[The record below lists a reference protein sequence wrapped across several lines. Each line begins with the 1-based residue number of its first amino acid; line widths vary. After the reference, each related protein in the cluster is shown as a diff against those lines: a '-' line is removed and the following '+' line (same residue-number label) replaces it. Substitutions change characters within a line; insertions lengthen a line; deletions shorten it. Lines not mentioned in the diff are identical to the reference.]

1 VEKVK
6 QNVGRTVK
14 WREQQPK
21 NSLLD
26 FETLQ
31 KTKIFVKQT
40 AGTRSGAE

>member
-1 VEKVK
+1 LAE
-6 QNVGRTVK
+6 Q

-31 KTKIFVKQT
+31 KTNVFGEQT
-40 AGTRSGAE
+40 AAARSGQEWHHR